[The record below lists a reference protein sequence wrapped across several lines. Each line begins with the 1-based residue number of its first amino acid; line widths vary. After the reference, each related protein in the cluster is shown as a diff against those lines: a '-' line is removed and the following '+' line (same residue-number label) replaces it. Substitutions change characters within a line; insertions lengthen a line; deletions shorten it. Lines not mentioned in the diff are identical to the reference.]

1 MKGPILRGLAVVSLA
16 AGLVALPQAAQAAGP
31 RTDLKVLVVTNG
43 DPNVEAVLEQLK
55 TQGVP
60 YRTVDLHDSGRP
72 VINAAFLA
80 DGTTRAKYQAVV
92 LPNANPFSNAAE
104 MTALVNFEKQFG
116 IRQLDS
122 YVYPT
127 PDVGLNYPTYAG
139 EIDGSTA
146 DLTASAK
153 AGAFRYLRGPVKF
166 EDISPTVPETY
177 GFRST
182 PLPDAAGTH
191 FEPYLTQGGNALA
204 GVFTHDNRSE
214 MVLTFS
220 ANSNQ
225 TQFRTVGQGIITWLT
240 KGVHLG
246 YNRPYFSV
254 NIDDVFLGDARWSTE
269 ANCTPGEGC
278 TDPNVT
284 TRDIRM
290 VPADVDR
297 AVAWQTQQ
305 GFTFDLYF
313 NGGGSDEE
321 VAENGSDPLLPKFQ
335 ADRAKFRWGN
345 HTFEHPYLGCLQDV
359 TVIPWVCQKDGGGN
373 TLWTTKAAIKSQI
386 TDNRTWGLLKGFS
399 LQNDELVTGEHSGLK
414 ILPQQ
419 PQDNPNLAPAANET
433 SVGFLGSDASRDFDQ
448 RAIGN
453 ALTVPRYPMAN
464 YFNTGTAA
472 EMVDEYNWIY
482 TSRANGGSGI
492 CEDNPA
498 TTTCITPLDPATGYQ
513 DHIVPSDARIDMF
526 HILKNDPRPHYV
538 HQANITEG
546 RILYPLLDRILGD
559 YRATF
564 ADNSPLVNDRLKDN
578 GSMLRKQA
586 AWQAVQNTAT
596 AYQQD
601 GKVVIS
607 GAAGAAVPITVPTGT
622 KDVSG
627 LLGDLLGLGTPFGQ
641 SYAGEQS
648 GWKAG
653 TTTLAVA
660 ATTV

>member
-1 MKGPILRGLAVVSLA
+1 MKGPIFRGLAIAGLA
-16 AGLVALPQAAQAAGP
+16 AGLVALPQVAHAAGP
-31 RTDLKVLVVTNG
+31 RTDLKVLVITDG
-43 DPNVEAVLEQLK
+43 GPNVEAVLEQLK

-60 YRTVDLHDSGRP
+60 YQTVDLNNAGRP
-72 VINAAFLA
+72 TITAAFLA

-92 LPNANPFSNAAE
+92 LPNANPFTDPAE

-127 PDVGLNYPTYAG
+127 PEVGLNYPTYAG
-139 EIDGSTA
+139 QLDGTTS
-146 DLTASAK
+146 DLTAPAK
-153 AGAFRYLRGPVKF
+153 AGAFRYLKGPVKF
-166 EDISPTVPETY
+166 EDISPSVPETY
-177 GFRST
+177 GYLST

-191 FEPYLTQGGNALA
+191 FEPYLTHTGSSLA
-204 GVFTHDNRSE
+204 GVYTHDSRSE

-225 TQFRTVGQGIITWLT
+225 TQFRTIGQGIISWLT

-246 YNRPYFSV
+246 YDRPYFSV
-254 NIDDVFLGDARWSTE
+254 HVDDVFLGDARWSTS

-284 TRDIRM
+284 TTDIRM
-290 VPADVDR
+290 VPADVDH

-305 GFTFDLYF
+305 NFTFDMYF
-313 NGGGSDEE
+313 NGGGSDQEIT
-321 VAENGSDPLLPKFQ
+321 ENGSDPLLPKLQ
-335 ADRAKFRWGN
+335 AAKAKFRWAN
-345 HTFEHPYLGCLQDV
+345 HTFQHPYLGCQQDV
-359 TVIPWVCQKDGGGN
+359 SVIPWVCKKDAAGS
-373 TLWTTKAAIKSQI
+373 TLWMSKADIKSQI
-386 TDNRTWGLLKGFS
+386 TLNRNWGIAKGFS
-399 LQNDELVTGEHSGLK
+399 LQHDELVTGEHSGLK

-419 PQDNPNLAPAANET
+419 PQDNPNLALALNET
-433 SVGFLGSDASRDFDQ
+433 AIKYTGSDASRDFDQ
-448 RAIGN
+448 RAVGG

-464 YFNTGTAA
+464 YFNVGTAA

-482 TSRANGGSGI
+482 TSRADGGSGI

-498 TTTCITPLDPATGYQ
+498 TTTCIAPLDPATGYQ
-513 DHIVPSDARIDMF
+513 EHIIPSDARIDMF

-538 HQANITEG
+538 HQSNITEG
-546 RILYPLLDRILGD
+546 RILYPLLDKILGD

-564 ADNSPLVNDRLKDN
+564 ADNSPLVNQRMRENGAMLK
-578 GSMLRKQA
+578 KQA
-586 AWQAVQNTAT
+586 SWKAIQNTVT
-596 AYQQD
+596 AYVQD
-601 GKVVIS
+601 GKLVVTGGGS
-607 GAAGAAVPITVPTGT
+607 TAVPITVPTGSR
-622 KDVSG
+622 DISG
-627 LLGDLLGLGTPFGQ
+627 LLGGILGGSIYGQ

-653 TTTLAVA
+653 NTTIAVA